1 LFKNRDLGWNKC
13 FYFVCW
19 LFRIN
24 RWGSCIRMSCAPM
37 FLLGGY
43 CTLLFWE
50 LNSNRDFLLFG
61 RILNSLMFVSL
72 RSLEFSFQME
82 LYLRA
87 GKELFRILRMTR
99 HLFLQGLLWREISF
113 QRVYDRL
120 FRLWLAGN
128 LLILERKNFA
138 LFETF
143 YGYFFDL
150 WINLK

>member
-1 LFKNRDLGWNKC
+1 
-13 FYFVCW
+13 
-19 LFRIN
+19 
-24 RWGSCIRMSCAPM
+24 MSCAPM

-50 LNSNRDFLLFG
+50 LNSNRGFLLFG

-72 RSLEFSFQME
+72 HSLEFSFRME
-82 LYLRA
+82 LYLR
-87 GKELFRILRMTR
+87 GGRELFRILRMTR

-128 LLILERKNFA
+128 LSILERKNFA
-138 LFETF
+138 LFETSF
-143 YGYFFDL
+143 GFNGSSTFFSLCAFRAL
-150 WINLK
+150 WFLICFHLYLVETSSCKLKGIFS